1 MLRFTKRA
9 DYGLMAMHYIAVHDG
24 LGSVSAK
31 RIAEEFGIPPELLA
45 KVLQRLAKRR
55 LIVSQNGPKGGYA
68 LARQPNEIT
77 VGEVIR
83 ALEGP
88 ISIVSCIDHSGC
100 PQEPR
105 CNLKRPVQK
114 LQAAISQL
122 LDTMSLAELTSDDVP
137 EMLSIRA

>member
-1 MLRFTKRA
+1 
-9 DYGLMAMHYIAVHDG
+9 
-24 LGSVSAK
+24 
-31 RIAEEFGIPPELLA
+31 
-45 KVLQRLAKRR
+45 
-55 LIVSQNGPKGGYA
+55 VSQNGPKGGYA

-88 ISIVSCIDHSGC
+88 ISIVSCMDHGGC

-122 LDTMSLAELTSDDVP
+122 LDTMSLAELTSDDIP
-137 EMLSIRA
+137 EILSIRA